1 MATISTLILT
11 PDDTAAGCLAA
22 SGMADRVIGF
32 SYRLVTGPVPA
43 VSEPEAFF
51 AERARLGG
59 TEIQRWDTDG
69 PDRLCDE
76 WRDRIRVMSDFDRVE
91 IWADHDPNS
100 QLQLVQLLD
109 WLSAYPSLIPKL
121 LLRNPDFLIRSQIPE
136 SIPALRP
143 RAEKISAIQ
152 LQTAKL
158 ALQAFQHPSPEAW
171 FALLREDLQ
180 ALPYLQPTVSQLLE
194 ELPATNTALTAAE
207 TKLLEIVSTGPIA
220 PMRAIAGYRGDNP
233 VSVLDYWELG
243 TRLHGLAR
251 CETPAI
257 LGLDEDGPFNLALH
271 DDCERF
277 ERYKRS
283 RLSLSE
289 LGRTLLKQ
297 QADFAQHCTIDR
309 WWGGTR
315 LTNDRLWRWDNA
327 NRVLVPS
334 A

>member
-1 MATISTLILT
+1 MATMSTLILT
-11 PDDTAAGCLAA
+11 PDDSGAGCLAA
-22 SGMADRVIGF
+22 SGIADRVIGF

-59 TEIQRWDTDG
+59 AAIQRWDTDG

-76 WRDRIRVMSDFDRVE
+76 WRDMIRVMSDFDRVE

-109 WLSAYPSLIPKL
+109 WLRAYPSLIPKL
-121 LLRNPDFLIRSQIPE
+121 SLRSPDFLIRSQIPE
-136 SIPALRP
+136 SVSALRV
-143 RAEKISAIQ
+143 RAENISDIQ
-152 LQTAKL
+152 LQTATV

-180 ALPYLQPTVSQLLE
+180 ALPHLRPTVDQLLE
-194 ELPATNTALTAAE
+194 ELPATDTALTAAE
-207 TKLLEIVSTGPIA
+207 TRLLEIISTGPIA
-220 PMRAIAGYRGDNP
+220 PMRAIAEYRRDNP
-233 VSVLDYWELG
+233 VSVLDYWEVG
-243 TRLHGLAR
+243 ARLHGLAH

-277 ERYKRS
+277 ERYKGS

-327 NRVLVPS
+327 NRALVPS
-334 A
+334 V